1 MYGKELVVPV
11 YLKNGK
17 AAVSPADDQPYG
29 SGDAAALAVDASN
42 HGADA
47 ILVFDFSSGDA
58 QHDVRRSRRSRRWR
72 VRWIFQSTAEATFG
86 GWRM

>member
-42 HGADA
+42 HCPLSVCG
-47 ILVFDFSSGDA
+47 
-58 QHDVRRSRRSRRWR
+58 Q
-72 VRWIFQSTAEATFG
+72 
-86 GWRM
+86 